1 MLRVSK
7 WCVLPLTRLTNLS
20 VTPPPFF
27 SPILTNLNHIYCR
40 HTQSIKVKCS
50 LFESA
55 LYIVIENFFYL
66 IDTYSKTE
74 LNPTHL
80 HLNLPSC
87 SFIPQKWIKWF
98 WIKWMRRFCKRFIFI
113 VCGGGGG
120 KKGRNSCCHSDP
132 KHVTSVYNNAS
143 RRDSTSLLQNIRLQN
158 NIIKQC

>member
-1 MLRVSK
+1 MIRESK
-7 WCVLPLTRLTNLS
+7 WCVLPLIRLTNMS
-20 VTPPPFF
+20 VTPPPLF
-27 SPILTNLNHIYCR
+27 SPILTRIFSSGPTNHIYCR
-40 HTQSIKVKCS
+40 NTQSIKVKCS

-113 VCGGGGG
+113 VCGGY
-120 KKGRNSCCHSDP
+120 SCCHSDP

-143 RRDSTSLLQNIRLQN
+143 RRDSTSLLQNILLQN